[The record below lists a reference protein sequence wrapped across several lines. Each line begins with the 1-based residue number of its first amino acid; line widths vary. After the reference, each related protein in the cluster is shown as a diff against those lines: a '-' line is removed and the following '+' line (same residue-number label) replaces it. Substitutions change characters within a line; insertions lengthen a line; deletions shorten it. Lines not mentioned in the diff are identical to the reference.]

1 MKTIRKNVF
10 ETNSSSC
17 HSITFSEKGSGC
29 RPAKASIDL
38 RSNDFGW
45 EEEEYTDSQSKFEYW
60 LACFE
65 DCSALRI
72 REKFAEVLHKDAWS
86 AYPSKERPLPE
97 NVWEEAFEEVYAHFV
112 DVLSYLRD
120 NGVEFLIKY
129 NDYTHELEEYLT
141 DFNRNNAYDPEFGHF
156 NFLVDMGYGI
166 DHQSAPHED
175 SDAYNLGWSDPEDVY
190 DWVFGDGFVKT
201 DNDNH

>member
-1 MKTIRKNVF
+1 METIRKNVF

-29 RPAKASIDL
+29 RPVKASINL

-65 DCSALRI
+65 DCSALKI
-72 REKFAEVLHKDAWS
+72 REKFAEVLHKDPWS
-86 AYPSKERPLPE
+86 AYPSKEEPLPE
-97 NVWEEAFEEVYAHFV
+97 NVWEEAFEEVYTHFV

-120 NGVEFLIKY
+120 NGVDFYIYYDKD
-129 NDYTHELEEYLT
+129 NHELEDYLI
-141 DFNRNNAYDPEFGHF
+141 DFQLANNYNPEFGGF
-156 NFLVDMGYGI
+156 NFLVEMGYGI
-166 DHQSAPHED
+166 DHQSAPYEEQA
-175 SDAYNLGWSDPEDVY
+175 AYDLGWSTPEEVY
-190 DWVFGDGFVKT
+190 DWIFGDGFVKT